1 MQASGYTRQQAI
13 AVELAVD
20 GSDEMLTTSETTL
33 LVAALCTLAASL
45 LSFASL

>member
-13 AVELAVD
+13 AIELAAD
-20 GSDEMLTTSETTL
+20 GSDELLTTSESTL
-33 LVAALCTLAASL
+33 LLAALCTLAASV